1 MEAVGLEGSNLELIT
16 LNLTRF
22 HENLDQAES
31 WMSSMTTEIYLR
43 GMRMIFTVIIKKLQV
58 VKKINSQQTQMD
70 RMTLSSIERDFNQEC
85 QDLIATLK
93 VKVRMYIHLS
103 ISRIA
108 SMIVRCTLKMKSILR
123 KKERLSSIRKN

>member
-43 GMRMIFTVIIKKLQV
+43 GMRMIFTVIIKKSQV

-108 SMIVRCTLKMKSILR
+108 SMIVRCILKMKSISR

>member
-43 GMRMIFTVIIKKLQV
+43 GMRMIFTVIIKKSQV

-123 KKERLSSIRKN
+123 KKERLNSIRKN

>member
-70 RMTLSSIERDFNQEC
+70 KMTLSSTEKDFNQEC

-123 KKERLSSIRKN
+123 KKERLNSIRKN

>member
-1 MEAVGLEGSNLELIT
+1 MVAVGSEGSNLELIT

-22 HENLDQAES
+22 HENLDQVKS
-31 WMSSMTTEIYLR
+31 WMNSMMMEIYQR
-43 GMRMIFTVIIKKLQV
+43 GMRMMFIVIIKISLV
-58 VKKINSQQTQMD
+58 GMKINSRQKQMD
-70 RMTLSSIERDFNQEC
+70 KTTLSSTERDSNQKC

-108 SMIVRCTLKMKSILR
+108 STIVRCILKMKSILR

>member
-1 MEAVGLEGSNLELIT
+1 MEAVGSEGSNLELIT

-22 HENLDQAES
+22 HENLDQVKS
-31 WMSSMTTEIYLR
+31 LMSSMTTEIYLR

-70 RMTLSSIERDFNQEC
+70 KTNLSSTERDFSQEC

-123 KKERLSSIRKN
+123 KKERLNSIRKN

>member
-58 VKKINSQQTQMD
+58 VKKINSPQMD
-70 RMTLSSIERDFNQEC
+70 KTTLSSTERDFNQEC

-108 SMIVRCTLKMKSILR
+108 SMIVRCILKMKSILR
-123 KKERLSSIRKN
+123 KKERLNSIRKN

>member
-1 MEAVGLEGSNLELIT
+1 MEAVGSEGSNLELIT

-22 HENLDQAES
+22 HENLDQVKS
-31 WMSSMTTEIYLR
+31 LMSSMTTEIYLR

-123 KKERLSSIRKN
+123 KKERLNSIRKN

>member
-123 KKERLSSIRKN
+123 KKERLNSIRKN